1 MTQRRRSVVP
11 IWVLLSIA
19 LVACS
24 SKDMSDGETT
34 PNSPAGSSG
43 GGNAAVGG
51 DSGGSGGR
59 GGGGAGGTGGIATGG
74 GSGGSGGG
82 GAGGTSGRGGTG
94 GSGGSPGIGVAP
106 SGGPRPCGCAADQ
119 ICVAWENIGSV
130 PSGVNPDCWKAPPA
144 CVTDTYTQGVESMCG
159 CFNPCP
165 AWGGSGEGPACFDR
179 RTSPGALKGA
189 EDARCILRGS

>member
-11 IWVLLSIA
+11 SWVLLSVA

-24 SKDMSDGETT
+24 SQEMSDGETIS
-34 PNSPAGSSG
+34 NNPAGSSG
-43 GGNAAVGG
+43 SGDASVGG
-51 DSGGSGGR
+51 DGGGSAGR
-59 GGGGAGGTGGIATGG
+59 PG
-74 GSGGSGGG
+74 GSGGSGGTDGSATG
-82 GAGGTSGRGGTG
+82 GGSGGGTG
-94 GSGGSPGIGVAP
+94 GSGGSPGLGVAP

-179 RTSPGALKGA
+179 RTSPSALTGA